1 MATAIAQRSR
11 KEIFDFMDL
20 DKDGKLSV
28 ADTKFSIRAVGIV
41 ASEADLAQFTKDGV
55 SFDQY
60 SKFIDGF
67 VAEKRY
73 IIDEDCQ
80 LQLLKELRVAFDRM
94 DKRNKGSIPLTEL
107 KHYLTTVG
115 EKIDSKE
122 FDEVFRN
129 QKSTGINFEK
139 FFKTIIGK
147 STYKLRQ

>member
-11 KEIFDFMDL
+11 REIFDFMDL

-28 ADTKFSIRAVGIV
+28 ADTKFAIRAVGIV
-41 ASEADLAQFTKDGV
+41 ASEADLAHFTKDGV

-67 VAEKRY
+67 VTKKRY

-94 DKRNKGSIPLTEL
+94 DKRKKGSIPLTEL
-107 KHYLTTVG
+107 KNYLTTVG
-115 EKIDSKE
+115 EKIESRE
-122 FDEVFRN
+122 FDEVFRR
-129 QKSTGINFEK
+129 QKSAEINFEQ